1 MPTQFAVEGNPLVT
15 VDPGLY
21 IWTIATFLVL
31 AWALAKFAWKP
42 LMKAL
47 DDRQKTIAAAVD
59 DARQAREQLERAQQD
74 ANKLLVQARVDAEEL
89 LNRGR
94 ADADR
99 FRQELKDK
107 AVAEA
112 ANIRKEAERTIQRET
127 AKAID
132 QIRAEAVD
140 LSVAIASKLIRREI
154 TPSDQD
160 ALLSETLREMGRPP
174 Q

>member
-1 MPTQFAVEGNPLVT
+1 MGNPLVQ

-21 IWTIATFLVL
+21 IWTIITFLVL
-31 AWALAKFAWKP
+31 VFLLKRFAWAP
-42 LMKAL
+42 LLKAL
-47 DDRQKTIAAAVD
+47 DERQKTIAAAVD

-74 ANKLLVQARVDAEEL
+74 SGKVLAQARVEAEDL
-89 LNRGR
+89 LTRAR

-107 AVAEA
+107 AVTDA
-112 ANIRKEAERTIQRET
+112 ANITKEAERQIQRET
-127 AKAID
+127 ARAVD
-132 QIRAEAVD
+132 QIRREAVD

-154 TPSDQD
+154 KATDQD
-160 ALLSETLREMGRPP
+160 ALLNEALREIGRSP

>member
-1 MPTQFAVEGNPLVT
+1 VGNPLVQ

-21 IWTIATFLVL
+21 IWTIITFLVL
-31 AWALAKFAWKP
+31 VFLLKRFAWAP
-42 LMKAL
+42 LLKAL
-47 DDRQKTIAAAVD
+47 DERQKTIAAAVE

-74 ANKLLVQARVDAEEL
+74 SLKVLAQARVEAEDL
-89 LNRGR
+89 LTRAR

-107 AVAEA
+107 AVADA
-112 ANIRKEAERTIQRET
+112 ANITKEAERQIQRET
-127 AKAID
+127 ARAVD
-132 QIRAEAVD
+132 QIRREAVD

-154 TPSDQD
+154 KATDQD
-160 ALLSETLREMGRPP
+160 VLLNEALREIGRPT

>member
-1 MPTQFAVEGNPLVT
+1 MPQNPLVT

-47 DDRQKTIAAAVD
+47 DERQKTIAAAVD

-74 ANKLLVQARVDAEEL
+74 AGKLLAQARVDAEEL

-112 ANIRKEAERTIQRET
+112 ANITKEAERTIQRET

-140 LSVAIASKLIRREI
+140 LSVTIASKLIRREI
-154 TPSDQD
+154 KATDQD
-160 ALLSETLREMGRPP
+160 VLLTEALREI
-174 Q
+174 QSTKQ